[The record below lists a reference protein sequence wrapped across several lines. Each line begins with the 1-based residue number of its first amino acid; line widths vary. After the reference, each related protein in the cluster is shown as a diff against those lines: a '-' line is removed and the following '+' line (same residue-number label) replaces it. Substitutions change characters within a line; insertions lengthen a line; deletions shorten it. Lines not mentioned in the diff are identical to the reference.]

1 MNIYRV
7 YVCRRH
13 ITFILD
19 LILELW
25 ILALLVAQ
33 VNLTAQV
40 SLPVHLSSNITSQLN
55 PFLTS
60 FYLSI
65 ICQLYS
71 RNDLHWFHLIPPLF
85 FISLH

>member
-13 ITFILD
+13 VTFILD

-40 SLPVHLSSNITSQLN
+40 SLSSNITSQLN

-60 FYLSI
+60 FYLLI

-71 RNDLHWFHLIPPLF
+71 RNDLHWFHLIPLLF